1 MMTVDALKSF
11 GANVD
16 EGLRRCMNNE
26 GSYLKMVSKAVQNDS
41 FEKLEGALEG
51 AVKEGDLGAAFDAA
65 HALKGVL
72 ANLALSPI
80 HEPICEIVELL
91 RGKTQMDYSPLVQ
104 KILEKRN
111 ELKAL

>member
-1 MMTVDALKSF
+1 MTIDGLKAF
-11 GANVD
+11 GADVE

-26 GSYLKMVSKAVQNDS
+26 EFYLKMVAKAAQNDS
-41 FEKLEGALEG
+41 FEKLEG

-80 HEPICEIVELL
+80 HEPICEIVEFL

>member
-1 MMTVDALKSF
+1 MTIDALKSF

-26 GSYLKMVSKAVQNDS
+26 AFYLKMVDKAVQNDC
-41 FEKLEGALEG
+41 FEKLEGAI
-51 AVKEGDLGAAFDAA
+51 KENNLDAAFDAA

-80 HEPICEIVELL
+80 RDPICEIVEFL

>member
-1 MMTVDALKSF
+1 MTVDALKSF

-26 GSYLKMVSKAVQNDS
+26 GFYLKMVAKAAQNDS
-41 FEKLEGALEG
+41 FEKLEG

-91 RGKTQMDYSPLVQ
+91 RDKTQMDYSTLVQ